1 MMKKHRICRIYKAYT
16 HFGNDIVYESYGRK
30 NSKENKQD
38 LSNEL
43 KRKYGKYISLKDV
56 VYIERW
62 NG

>member
-1 MMKKHRICRIYKAYT
+1 MMKNRTYRTYKAYT
-16 HFGNDIVYESYGRK
+16 RFGNDIVYESYGRK

-56 VYIERW
+56 DYIERW